1 MGTVYGSLLLD
12 DFSPKPELEGRS
24 FLFLLLFLNESLY
37 QKRAKMRE
45 KKVIF
50 SFSIENLIG
59 NKKAFFHSAQ
69 YGRDFLF
76 QFQ

>member
-1 MGTVYGSLLLD
+1 
-12 DFSPKPELEGRS
+12 
-24 FLFLLLFLNESLY
+24 
-37 QKRAKMRE
+37 MRE